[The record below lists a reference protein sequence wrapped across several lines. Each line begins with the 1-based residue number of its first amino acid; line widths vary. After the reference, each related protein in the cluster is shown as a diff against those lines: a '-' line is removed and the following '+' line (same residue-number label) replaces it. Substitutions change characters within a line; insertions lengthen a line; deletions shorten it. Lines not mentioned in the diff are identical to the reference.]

1 MVLFAYDGSDAA
13 KSAIREAGR
22 QLSSGRRGLVLSVWE
37 PLAAHPLAGDAAAWG
52 LLDDDFEAAAAQV
65 ADEGAR
71 LARAAGFDATPLA
84 DTGNPVW
91 ERIVDAAAAH
101 AAELVVLGSHGRTGI
116 GLVLMGS
123 VAESVSRH
131 TELPVLIVHAPPTA
145 AFMSSKTA
153 PSTPSGLSSR
163 LSTNGGMAPSR
174 TALRTREEP

>member
-1 MVLFAYDGSDAA
+1 MVLFAYDGSDPA

-52 LLDDDFEAAAAQV
+52 LLDDDFEAEAAKV

-131 TELPVLIVHAPPTA
+131 TELPVLIVHAPPTRGTPA
-145 AFMSSKTA
+145 AR
-153 PSTPSGLSSR
+153 G
-163 LSTNGGMAPSR
+163 
-174 TALRTREEP
+174 